1 MSPETSTEP
10 SAESPSRR
18 EHGTGASPRRFWGR
32 RNGASHLTRDDEFTG
47 EQHVYEPHAAGLP
60 PLRSYVRELWR
71 RREFAV
77 ELSRTRLRA
86 QHFDT
91 TFGQLW
97 LILNPLLLAGVYFV
111 LVDIISPVSR
121 GLDFFAHLMAGLF
134 AYYFVSTAM
143 REGVKSVVKGGRLI
157 LNTAFPR
164 ALLPLSSV
172 ITAFMRFVPTVL
184 IYIPVHIIAGLPF
197 GLHMLWVLPII
208 AMLVVLAA
216 GLAMLVAALQVY
228 FRDLSSFLPYF
239 LRIWLYASPV
249 LYFASEVPER
259 YKWLLDVN
267 PLAPLLTAWSDVL
280 NAGHAPAAGDLVLGG
295 AWAVALFVGGGLFF
309 ISREREFAVRL

>member
-1 MSPETSTEP
+1 MSTETQ
-10 SAESPSRR
+10 STRKNGAATALRR
-18 EHGTGASPRRFWGR
+18 PWGR
-32 RNGASHLTRDDEFTG
+32 RNGTPTLTREDEFTG
-47 EQHVYEPHAAGLP
+47 QRHVYEPHATGLP
-60 PLRSYVRELWR
+60 PLRSYIRELWR
-71 RREFAV
+71 RREFAF

-111 LVDIISPVSR
+111 LVDIIARSSR

-134 AYYFVSTAM
+134 AYYFVSNSL
-143 REGVKSVVKGGRLI
+143 REGVKSVTKSGGLI

-172 ITAFMRFVPTVL
+172 ITSFMRFIPTIVVYL
-184 IYIPVHIIAGLPF
+184 PVHVIAGLPF
-197 GLHMLWVLPII
+197 GLHLLWVFPIV
-208 AMLVVLAA
+208 ALLVVLAA
-216 GLAMLVAALQVY
+216 GLSMFVAAAQVY
-228 FRDLSSFLPYF
+228 FRDLSSFLPYI
-239 LRIWLYASPV
+239 LRVWLYLCPV
-249 LYFASEVPER
+249 LYYANEVPER

-280 NAGHAPAAGDLVLGG
+280 NAGHAPTAGSMALGA
-295 AWAVALFVGGGLFF
+295 AWAFALFVGGALFF
-309 ISREREFAVRL
+309 VSREREFAVRL

>member
-1 MSPETSTEP
+1 MSPETSTE
-10 SAESPSRR
+10 SPSRR
-18 EHGTGASPRRFWGR
+18 ENGAVASPRRFWGR
-32 RNGASHLTRDDEFTG
+32 RNGASQLTRDDEFTG

-60 PLRSYVRELWR
+60 PLRSYVREVWR
-71 RREFAV
+71 RREFAL

-111 LVDIISPVSR
+111 LVDIIRPESR
-121 GLDFFAHLMAGLF
+121 GLTFFAHLMAGLF
-134 AYYFVSTAM
+134 AYYFVSNAL

-172 ITAFMRFVPTVL
+172 ITAFMRFVPTV
-184 IYIPVHIIAGLPF
+184 IVYAPVHVLAGLPF
-197 GLHMLWVLPII
+197 GFQMLWVFPII
-208 AMLVVLAA
+208 ALLVVLAS
-216 GLAMLVAALQVY
+216 GLAMLVAAAQVY
-228 FRDLSSFLPYF
+228 FRDLSSFLPYV
-239 LRIWLYASPV
+239 LRVWLYVSPV
-249 LYFASEVPER
+249 LYYASEVPQR

-280 NAGHAPAAGDLVLGG
+280 NAGHAPAAGDLLLGG
-295 AWAVALFVGGGLFF
+295 AWAFALFIAGALFF
-309 ISREREFAVRL
+309 TSREREFAVRL